1 MGERDER
8 AGQAAQEQ
16 AAACLQHFFHQQ
28 VAEAIPKAIRA
39 SLADAQGLGHWLHM
53 ATLHIKPGLFGP
65 LDAADV
71 GMLQT
76 LSTSTLL
83 VLLFD
88 QRQPVE
94 ILIAARD
101 CLIGRYLADEDV
113 QAVAIAQANVMARQ
127 AVQALA
133 QHPQREQLL
142 RAESQSLYGLEVPG
156 VPPVVLPQ
164 VAVAA
169 MDDTAGFAP

>member
-1 MGERDER
+1 MGERHER
-8 AGQAAQEQ
+8 AGQAAQQQ
-16 AAACLQHFFHQQ
+16 AAACLQHFFNQQ
-28 VAEAIPKAIRA
+28 VAEAMPKAIRA

-53 ATLHIKPGLFGP
+53 ATLRIKPGLFGP

-88 QRQPVE
+88 ARQPAE
-94 ILIAARD
+94 IVTAARD

-127 AVQALA
+127 AVQALV
-133 QHPQREQLL
+133 QQPHREQLL
-142 RAESQSLYGLEVPG
+142 RAEAQSLYGVEVPG
-156 VPPVVLPQ
+156 AAPVVLPE
-164 VAVAA
+164 VAVQA
-169 MDDTAGFAP
+169 MDDTAGLAS